1 MKKTISFLL
10 ALLLLCSAVS
20 VPMSA
25 FGAKRIK
32 WDLFDPQIFVNDN
45 KPDELRLYLGFYGGQ
60 DIKVQVFRS
69 ETGEKGSYKCVG
81 TIRQDGSWIDKGL
94 KKNTRYYYALRQV
107 KTVKGETRY
116 SRYVKVSGWTMPT
129 VAHANKL
136 LKKAYRVAARW
147 LQGSS
152 EVIDY
157 AHGIERPLPAGVN
170 LPGGEPG
177 CLWGFFPLK
186 DSRITTRK
194 ALKAYLHRYFTSDN
208 IDELVD
214 AFYFEFDG
222 KLYLIDFDNPMDY
235 QPMPEEDRVVYVT
248 SSGSDFEFLTVCQ
261 SQDDLGIHRHAVI
274 HSGYYDGDRFVFT
287 DDNWG
292 LDVYSTKH

>member
-1 MKKTISFLL
+1 MKKTLSFLL
-10 ALLLLCSAVS
+10 ALLLLCGAVS

-32 WDLFDPQIFVNDN
+32 WDLFEPYVYVNDN
-45 KPDELRLYLGFYGGQ
+45 KTDELRLYLGSYGKE

-69 ETGEKGSYKCVG
+69 ETGKKGSYKRVG
-81 TIRQDGSWIDKGL
+81 TIRRNGTFIDKEL

-129 VAHANKL
+129 VGYANKL
-136 LKKAYRVAARW
+136 LKKAYRVAAKW
-147 LQGSS
+147 LQGTS
-152 EVIDY
+152 EAIDY
-157 AHGIERPLPAGVN
+157 SRGIERPLPAGVD
-170 LPGGEPG
+170 LPGAEPG
-177 CLWGFFPLK
+177 CLWDFFPVK

-194 ALKAYLHRYFTSDN
+194 ALKDELHRYFSTGN

-214 AFYFEFDG
+214 AFYYEFDG
-222 KLYLIDFDNPMDY
+222 KLYLISFDNPLDRT
-235 QPMPEEDRVVYVT
+235 PMPEEDRVVYVT
-248 SSGSDFEFLTVCQ
+248 NNGWGFEFLTVCQ

-274 HSGYYDGDRFVFT
+274 HTGFYDGDRFVFS

-292 LDVYSTKH
+292 LGVYSTAH

>member
-1 MKKTISFLL
+1 MKKLISFLL
-10 ALLLLCSAVS
+10 AIVLLFGAVS
-20 VPMSA
+20 VPMTA

-32 WDLFDPQIFVNDN
+32 WDLFDPQLFVNDN
-45 KPDELRLYLGFYGGQ
+45 KTDELRLYLGSYGR

-69 ETGEKGSYKCVG
+69 ETGEKGSYKRVG

-94 KKNTRYYYALRQV
+94 KKNTHYYYALRQV

-129 VAHANKL
+129 VAYANKL

-157 AHGIERPLPAGVN
+157 ARGIERPLPAGVD
-170 LPGGEPG
+170 LPGAEPG
-177 CLWGFFPLK
+177 CSWDFYPVK

-194 ALKAYLHRYFTSDN
+194 ALKAYLHRYFSTDN

-222 KLYLIDFDNPMDY
+222 KLYLIAFDNPMDY

-248 SSGSDFEFLTVCQ
+248 SSGSMFEFVTVRQ
-261 SQDDLGIHRHAVI
+261 SQDDLGIRRHAVI

-292 LDVYSTKH
+292 LGVYSTTH